1 MLGGDLCVALNH
13 NSASVTHG
21 WCWIGSSGPWSTR
34 TLLWNERVTK
44 EGEEYHSHGMES
56 AVCFVL
62 THTTH
67 CLQAAPQRC
76 ARRLFG
82 TRFVLWEKWPESSQ
96 FSGLPWLWHS
106 LFFPFFFYFLF
117 FIFKYNPSWKCLCSC
132 IYAKGISMS
141 SVHWVITI
149 PEIICRAPQG
159 QYAAGLVKL
168 SLKTQRWPAGINERA
183 QDESRCT

>member
-44 EGEEYHSHGMES
+44 EGEEYHSLGMES

-117 FIFKYNPSWKCLCSC
+117 FFKNIIPVGNACVHVYML
-132 IYAKGISMS
+132 KGFQWAQCTGS
-141 SVHWVITI
+141 S
-149 PEIICRAPQG
+149 
-159 QYAAGLVKL
+159 QYQK
-168 SLKTQRWPAGINERA
+168 
-183 QDESRCT
+183 